1 MFYYLKKKVT
11 SCFQEIV
18 VKIKTE
24 TTAESLLLNSLNL
37 QHTTF
42 IHFWITDDSKV
53 LFVVAFDVEIKAKHQ
68 HISKSGAEASLLKII
83 FFLSKKRSLLER
95 NECCIKTTSLWRL
108 VEVLFSGD
116 KNLAWIHSF
125 VKQDHVSWSDLQ
137 TWKHSDKFSTGST
150 LPTAREFLGTYLELQ
165 RSINWC

>member
-1 MFYYLKKKVT
+1 MYMTHQCFTILKKVT

-24 TTAESLLLNSLNL
+24 TTAESLLLNSLNI
-37 QHTTF
+37 QHTIF
-42 IHFWITDDSKV
+42 IHFRITDDSKI

-95 NECCIKTTSLWRL
+95 NECCIKTTSL
-108 VEVLFSGD
+108 
-116 KNLAWIHSF
+116 
-125 VKQDHVSWSDLQ
+125 
-137 TWKHSDKFSTGST
+137 
-150 LPTAREFLGTYLELQ
+150 
-165 RSINWC
+165 